1 MDCFGTYFTHVQ
13 TRNVTRVQSHWAN
26 SRSAVTGKGM
36 KKSGAWKTGGFSS
49 HRCWP
54 QNTVRVVNDTEKYKK
69 TKKSMI
75 PISGSKW
82 WFCHSEIKDYM
93 FSWDGKKSG
102 RMFVCFQLVDFRDSD
117 LSFLERKGTDILPIF
132 FLETN
137 LHQDQNQILRSRSSS
152 WRQQMAWSFHLESQV
167 FLGIQGFFRGLSWS
181 FVVALANPGER
192 YSTARGGGCD
202 VTRWQGDIFDTHKGL
217 KRGHVLKDLKTC
229 VV

>member
-13 TRNVTRVQSHWAN
+13 TCNVTRVQSATEWTN

-36 KKSGAWKTGGFSS
+36 KKSGAWKTGGLSS

-54 QNTVRVVNDTEKYKK
+54 QNTVRVVNHTEKSKK

-102 RMFVCFQLVDFRDSD
+102 GKFMPAVFPLPAQIFVLSFSLSQTTMVETETFQAPFQVKKRALKAWELLQGFLVWPTKPPRHDSKTSRVGCENLSVLEGFFI
-117 LSFLERKGTDILPIF
+117 LSFL
-132 FLETN
+132 
-137 LHQDQNQILRSRSSS
+137 
-152 WRQQMAWSFHLESQV
+152 
-167 FLGIQGFFRGLSWS
+167 
-181 FVVALANPGER
+181 
-192 YSTARGGGCD
+192 
-202 VTRWQGDIFDTHKGL
+202 
-217 KRGHVLKDLKTC
+217 GH
-229 VV
+229 